1 MEWLASQGVWGALVL
16 MAACFAVLVKCADW
30 MVDGAADMARRLRV
44 PPILIGIAVV
54 SLGTTSPEL
63 AVSVRAALEG
73 RAEIAL
79 GNAVGSVIYDD
90 GLALPMVAL
99 FSPVVVMIDRIVL
112 RSAAIFLIAAHLGA
126 YWMSADGDLV
136 RWEGGIL
143 VLGFFAYL
151 VYAYL
156 ERRRHPVSEEEVD
169 LSEPPRSWP
178 RLLLLLVIGLAG
190 VLVSSE
196 GIVVAAPVLAVAM
209 GVSDVIIALLV
220 VALGTSIPEV
230 ATCVAA
236 ARKRQGSLAVGNI
249 LGADILNICW
259 IAGASAVVNDLV
271 VEEDV
276 IHFMFPAMLVIVF
289 AMLGLMR
296 IGHRFERW
304 KGIVLLVLCAVYVT
318 ALFTVNPGALQPHG

>member
-1 MEWLASQGVWGALVL
+1 MEWLLSQGVWGALVL
-16 MAACFAVLVKCADW
+16 MAGSFAVLVKCADW

-73 RAEIAL
+73 KAEIAL

-112 RSAAIFLIAAHLGA
+112 RSAATFLIAAHLGA
-126 YWMSADGDLV
+126 YWMSSDGDLV
-136 RWEGGIL
+136 RWEGGLL

-151 VYAYL
+151 VYAYW
-156 ERRRHPVSEEEVD
+156 ERRQHPMDEELD
-169 LSEPPRSWP
+169 MSEPPRSWP

-190 VLVSSE
+190 VLLSSE
-196 GIVVAAPVLAVAM
+196 GIVASAPVLAVAM

-230 ATCVAA
+230 ATCIAA

-276 IHFMFPAMLVIVF
+276 IHFMFPAMLIIVF
-289 AMLGLMR
+289 VMLGLMR
-296 IGHRFERW
+296 MGHRFERW
-304 KGIVLLVLCAVYVT
+304 KGVVLLVLCAVYVA
-318 ALFTVNPGALQPHG
+318 ALFTINPGALETHG

>member
-1 MEWLASQGVWGALVL
+1 MEWLTSQGVWGALVL
-16 MAACFAVLVKCADW
+16 MAGSFAVLVKCADW

-73 RAEIAL
+73 KAEIAL

-112 RSAAIFLIAAHLGA
+112 RSAATFLIAAHLGA
-126 YWMSADGDLV
+126 YWMSADGALV
-136 RWEGGIL
+136 RWEGGLL

-151 VYAYL
+151 VYAYW
-156 ERRRHPVSEEEVD
+156 ERRQHPMDED
-169 LSEPPRSWP
+169 LDMSEPPRSWP

-230 ATCVAA
+230 ATCIAA

-276 IHFMFPAMLVIVF
+276 IHFMFPAMLIIVF
-289 AMLGLMR
+289 VMLGLMR
-296 IGHRFERW
+296 LGHRFERW
-304 KGIVLLVLCAVYVT
+304 KGVVLLVLCAVYVA
-318 ALFTVNPGALQPHG
+318 ALFTVNPGALEPHG

>member
-1 MEWLASQGVWGALVL
+1 MEWLTSQGVWGALVL
-16 MAACFAVLVKCADW
+16 MAGSFAVLVKCADW

-112 RSAAIFLIAAHLGA
+112 RSAATFLIAAHLGA
-126 YWMSADGDLV
+126 YWMSADGALV
-136 RWEGGIL
+136 RWEGGLL

-151 VYAYL
+151 VYAYW
-156 ERRRHPVSEEEVD
+156 ERRQHPVTDELD

-190 VLVSSE
+190 VLISSE
-196 GIVVAAPVLAVAM
+196 GIVVSAPVLAVAM

-230 ATCVAA
+230 ATCVTA

-304 KGIVLLVLCAVYVT
+304 KGIVLLVLCAVYVA

>member
-1 MEWLASQGVWGALVL
+1 MEWLLSQGVWGALIL
-16 MAACFAVLVKCADW
+16 MAGSFAVLVKCADW

-112 RSAAIFLIAAHLGA
+112 RSAATFLIAAHLGA
-126 YWMSADGDLV
+126 YWMSADGALV
-136 RWEGGIL
+136 RWEGGLL

-151 VYAYL
+151 VYAYW
-156 ERRRHPVSEEEVD
+156 ERRQHPMDEEMD
-169 LSEPPRSWP
+169 MSEPPRSWP

-190 VLVSSE
+190 VLLSSE
-196 GIVVAAPVLAVAM
+196 GIVASAPVLAVAM

-276 IHFMFPAMLVIVF
+276 IHFMFPAMLIIVF
-289 AMLGLMR
+289 VMLGLMR
-296 IGHRFERW
+296 MGHRFERW
-304 KGIVLLVLCAVYVT
+304 KGVVLLVLCAVYVA
-318 ALFTVNPGALQPHG
+318 ALFTVNPGALQTHG

>member
-1 MEWLASQGVWGALVL
+1 MEWLLSQGVWGALIL
-16 MAACFAVLVKCADW
+16 MAGSFAVLVKCADW

-112 RSAAIFLIAAHLGA
+112 RSAATFLIAAHLGA
-126 YWMSADGDLV
+126 YWMCADGDLV
-136 RWEGGIL
+136 RWEGGLL

-151 VYAYL
+151 VYAYW
-156 ERRRHPVSEEEVD
+156 ERRQHPMDEELD

-178 RLLLLLVIGLAG
+178 RLLLLLAIGLAG
-190 VLVSSE
+190 VLLSSE
-196 GIVVAAPVLAVAM
+196 GIVASAPVLAVAM

-230 ATCVAA
+230 ATCIAA

-276 IHFMFPAMLVIVF
+276 IHFMFPAMLIIVF

-296 IGHRFERW
+296 LGHRFERW
-304 KGIVLLVLCAVYVT
+304 KGVVLLVLCAVYVA
-318 ALFTVNPGALQPHG
+318 ALFTVNPGALQTHG